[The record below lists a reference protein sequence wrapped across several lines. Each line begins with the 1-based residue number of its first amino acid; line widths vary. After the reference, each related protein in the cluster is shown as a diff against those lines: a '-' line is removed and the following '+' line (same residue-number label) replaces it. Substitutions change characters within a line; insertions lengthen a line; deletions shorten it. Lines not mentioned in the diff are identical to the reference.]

1 MQKTRYSDPCRDVTS
16 AVLFI
21 LNVGAFYFL
30 VNVVMVDG
38 ASDNIGEPSI
48 TRKSLIDLRNIKED
62 LNNLN
67 AMWLL
72 SPFGILCSTS
82 FERT

>member
-1 MQKTRYSDPCRDVTS
+1 M
-16 AVLFI
+16 LFI

-30 VNVVMVDG
+30 VNVVMLDG

-67 AMWLL
+67 AILLL
-72 SPFGILCSTS
+72 SPFGIWCRTS
-82 FERT
+82 FEPT

>member
-1 MQKTRYSDPCRDVTS
+1 MTS

-48 TRKSLIDLRNIKED
+48 TRKSLIDLRNIKKD

-67 AMWLL
+67 AMSLL
-72 SPFGILCSTS
+72 SPFGIWCSTS
-82 FERT
+82 FEPT

>member
-1 MQKTRYSDPCRDVTS
+1 M
-16 AVLFI
+16 LFI

-67 AMWLL
+67 AMSLL
-72 SPFGILCSTS
+72 SSFGIWCSTS
-82 FERT
+82 FEPT